1 MKKLPNPKLTD
12 TALPQQLRLFDHVRE
27 LTGETPPV
35 IDSTEV
41 LRDPRGMLAALCSR
55 LGIAFT
61 EAMLEWPPG
70 IRESDG
76 IWARHWYP
84 EVETTTGWRPF
95 KPKDVP
101 VPDELTGVLEECN
114 EIYQQLYPHRVT
126 A

>member
-1 MKKLPNPKLTD
+1 
-12 TALPQQLRLFDHVRE
+12 
-27 LTGETPPV
+27 
-35 IDSTEV
+35 
-41 LRDPRGMLAALCSR
+41 MLAALCSR

-61 EAMLEWPPG
+61 DAMLEWPPG

-76 IWARHWYP
+76 IWTRHWYP

-101 VPDELTGVLEECN
+101 VPDELAGVLEECN
-114 EIYQQLYPHRVT
+114 EIYQQLYPHRIT